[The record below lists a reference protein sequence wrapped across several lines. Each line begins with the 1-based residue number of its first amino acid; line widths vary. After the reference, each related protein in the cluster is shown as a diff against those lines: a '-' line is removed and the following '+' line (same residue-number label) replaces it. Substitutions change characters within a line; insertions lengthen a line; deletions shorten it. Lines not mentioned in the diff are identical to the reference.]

1 MVKSCIT
8 LYFIQY
14 HENSLRNKLFLSV
27 YSILKMDLYFAALVK
42 NHSQISTWDSL
53 ESVAN
58 KKTAYLEKKQLVKRF
73 SIRKINFQLAKFNF
87 KIMSF

>member
-8 LYFIQY
+8 LCFIQY
-14 HENSLRNKLFLSV
+14 HENALRNKLFLSV
-27 YSILKMDLYFAALVK
+27 YSILKMDLYFADLVK
-42 NHSQISTWDSL
+42 NYIQVSTWSL

-58 KKTAYLEKKQLVKRF
+58 EKTAYLEKKQLVKRF
-73 SIRKINFQLAKFNF
+73 STREINFQLEKFNF